1 MRTMYQAG
9 KSLWLVSDLTD
20 AMVGP
25 TTTGLVPW
33 ARDVDHNGNVPDG
46 NYTHYQ
52 GTQIVVD
59 WIGRTLMAF
68 TGDSSLIGGGIKK
81 FRFQDDPS

>member
-1 MRTMYQAG
+1 MRAMYQAG

-33 ARDVDHNGNVPDG
+33 ARDVDQQRQCP
-46 NYTHYQ
+46 
-52 GTQIVVD
+52 
-59 WIGRTLMAF
+59 
-68 TGDSSLIGGGIKK
+68 
-81 FRFQDDPS
+81 